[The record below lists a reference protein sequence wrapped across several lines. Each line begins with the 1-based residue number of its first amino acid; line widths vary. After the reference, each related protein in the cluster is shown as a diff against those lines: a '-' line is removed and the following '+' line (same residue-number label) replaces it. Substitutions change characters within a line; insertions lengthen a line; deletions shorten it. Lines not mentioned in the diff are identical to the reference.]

1 MDTRVNRRGHTEH
14 FVRGQH
20 LKLTDLKE
28 KAQHWNQYLSKEN
41 IPPYPRP
48 EFHVSHLKHDTD
60 RSGIDGIATEM
71 GFCAPDREEGPE
83 DPEYPETLDLVWWSL
98 AVGPEEIDSAEQRL
112 LEETYPDRTEE
123 QARGQE
129 RFLGRFATSPA
140 FLRTSRLGS
149 YRFTFPLQELLEAY
163 RKQFCFGS
171 EPVLRVYETVLYKQE
186 VMHSVVVHSH
196 FYNQLFQDYPLL
208 TDSPDAVCA
217 YKDGH
222 FIWRPEA
229 MCETHSFQ
237 LVKKPY
243 QNQMVAHLLSEPI
256 HQFYVWDN
264 VAVAFHLAD
273 GQTLKFDMNR
283 LRDYL
288 NFCEPG
294 YPPISSAGA
303 FASFQEAAEVVR
315 NWWPHYYLPLFNYST
330 IEV

>member
-1 MDTRVNRRGHTEH
+1 MDTRVNRRRHTEH
-14 FVRGQH
+14 FVKGGTGRPR
-20 LKLTDLKE
+20 
-28 KAQHWNQYLSKEN
+28 
-41 IPPYPRP
+41 IPRDP
-48 EFHVSHLKHDTD
+48 
-60 RSGIDGIATEM
+60 
-71 GFCAPDREEGPE
+71 GPG
-83 DPEYPETLDLVWWSL
+83 
-98 AVGPEEIDSAEQRL
+98 VGPEEIDSAEQRL

-163 RKQFCFGS
+163 RTQLCSGS

-229 MCETHSFQ
+229 MCGTHSFQ
-237 LVKKPY
+237 LVRKPD
-243 QNQMVAHLLSEPI
+243 QNQLLPVAETFWP
-256 HQFYVWDN
+256 QFYVWDN
-264 VAVAFHLAD
+264 VAIAFHVAH
-273 GQTLKFDMNR
+273 GQKLTFDMNR
-283 LRDYL
+283 LRECL
-288 NFCEPG
+288 NFCERG
-294 YPPISSAGA
+294 YPTISRRYT
-303 FASFQEAAEVVR
+303 FESFEEAAEHAKDL
-315 NWWPHYYLPLFNYST
+315 WPNYESPLHNYSG
-330 IEV
+330 